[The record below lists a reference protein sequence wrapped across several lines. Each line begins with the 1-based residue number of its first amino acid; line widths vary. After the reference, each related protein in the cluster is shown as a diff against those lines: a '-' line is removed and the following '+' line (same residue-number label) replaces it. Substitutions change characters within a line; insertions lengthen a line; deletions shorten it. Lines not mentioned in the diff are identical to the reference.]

1 MSGLRWPKQL
11 LALVLALSALAV
23 QPVQATTADVFA
35 VQSVT
40 TRLQERVYFLNAVF
54 DLQLPSYISRA
65 INQGF
70 ELPLVMEIEVYRRIP
85 FWFDEEVVYIKQ
97 QYRLNYHSL
106 LDAVSILN
114 VNSGLK
120 QLYPDMSTALDSLT
134 VLLDYPMLDT
144 DNLDRQRSYRAR
156 MRLGI
161 DQEELPLPLKSSSLW
176 QNDWTVASEWFEW
189 GVEQ

>member
-1 MSGLRWPKQL
+1 MSRLRWTKRFSL
-11 LALVLALSALAV
+11 LVLALSAMVLH
-23 QPVQATTADVFA
+23 PVQAATADVFT

-54 DLQLPSYISRA
+54 DLELPDYITRA

-106 LDAVSILN
+106 LDAVSIYN

-120 QLYPDMSTALDSLT
+120 QLYPDMSTALDSMT

-144 DNLDRQRSYRAR
+144 DNLEQQRSYRAR

-161 DQEELPLPLKSSSLW
+161 DQQELPLPLKSSSLW

-189 GVEQ
+189 EVEQ

>member
-1 MSGLRWPKQL
+1 MIGSTWSKHTPV
-11 LALVLALSALAV
+11 LVLAVTLMLL
-23 QPVQATTADVFA
+23 QPVKAADEVFS

-54 DLQLPSYISRA
+54 VLELPGYISSA
-65 INQGF
+65 VDKGF
-70 ELPLVMEIEVYRRIP
+70 ELPLVMEIEVYRRNP
-85 FWFDEEVVYIKQ
+85 FWLDKQVVYIKQ
-97 QYRLNYHSL
+97 QYRINYHSL
-106 LDAVSILN
+106 LDTVSILN

-120 QLYPDMSTALDSLT
+120 QLYPDMSSALDSLS

-144 DNLDRQRSYRAR
+144 DNLERDKNYRAR

-176 QNDWTVASEWFEW
+176 QNDWTAASEWFDWE
-189 GVEQ
+189 VEQ